1 MKLMQHF
8 IRISLFI
15 TLLSLSFV
23 QPVQAQGNL
32 PVVRAVMFFSP
43 TCGHC
48 HKVITEDLPPLFE
61 QYGNQLQIIGMDTS
75 TAQGQELF
83 MAAVQVFQVPADRTA
98 VPLLVIGG
106 TVLVGSFEIPNQL
119 PGIIADGLA
128 NGGIAWPAIP
138 GMDEVVASLGLQ
150 DESTVTEPAEEPAVE
165 PVNESGSE
173 PQVEAGMT
181 GMEATFVDQMSVS
194 ERFMLDP
201 LANGISVVVLLAML
215 GSATYVALQYNER
228 DRRLPRWPAWL
239 IPVLVA
245 VGLVAAIYL
254 AFVEVTDTQAVCGPV
269 GDCNAV
275 QQSPYATLFGFL
287 PVGVLGLI
295 GYVLILT
302 AWGFWQY
309 GTKKIRPQAI
319 QLLWVMAAFGL
330 LFSIYLTFLEPFV
343 IGATCAWC
351 LTSAVV
357 MTLLFWA
364 ASEPA
369 MMAYKRKKH

>member
-1 MKLMQHF
+1 MKLVQNF

-15 TLLSLSFV
+15 TVLSLSFV
-23 QPVQAQGNL
+23 QPAQAQGDL

-61 QYGNQLQIIGMDTS
+61 TYGDQLQIIGMDTS

-83 MAAVQVFQVPADRTA
+83 MAAVQVFQVPAERTA
-98 VPLLVIGG
+98 VPLLVIGD
-106 TVLVGSFEIPNQL
+106 TVLVGSFEIPSEL

-128 NGGIAWPAIP
+128 NGGIAWPDIP

-150 DESTVTEPAEEPAVE
+150 DENAAAEPAEEAAVE
-165 PVNESGSE
+165 PIRENES
-173 PQVEAGMT
+173 QTDAGMS
-181 GMEATFVDQMSVS
+181 GMEAVFVGEMSVS

-215 GSATYVALQYNER
+215 GSATYILLQYNER
-228 DRRLPRWPAWL
+228 DRRLPRWPAWI
-239 IPVLVA
+239 IPALVA

-275 QQSPYATLFGFL
+275 QQSKYATLFGFL

-295 GYVLILT
+295 GYVLILA

-309 GTKKIRPQAI
+309 SDKKISRNAI
-319 QLLWVMAAFGL
+319 QFLWVMAAFGL

-357 MTLLFWA
+357 MTLIFWA

-369 MMAYKRKKH
+369 MAAYKRKKH